1 MKKHS
6 YAIPLVIVLI
16 VMAGAISLGSCLGD
30 RHDAKMA
37 ASADSLY
44 CRLDAD
50 SVPFMADVSR
60 DARFMIRT
68 TDSTTYFCDII
79 YPATSAHLYCTF
91 RLTDT
96 TQIGRLHYEA
106 QRIVSFHSRV
116 ASSIE
121 AIPVRNRFGVEGTL
135 YELRGDV
142 ATPYQLALSDEA
154 TFFFNASLYFDD
166 GSHADAVPGLVGAM
180 KHDIDRLVYS
190 FTPRR

>member
-44 CRLDAD
+44 YRLDAD

-68 TDSTTYFCDII
+68 TDSTTYFCDSHYTNI
-79 YPATSAHLYCTF
+79 PTS
-91 RLTDT
+91 T
-96 TQIGRLHYEA
+96 T
-106 QRIVSFHSRV
+106 
-116 ASSIE
+116 
-121 AIPVRNRFGVEGTL
+121 
-135 YELRGDV
+135 LRGV
-142 ATPYQLALSDEA
+142 LFGGRASYGA
-154 TFFFNASLYFDD
+154 NAGFACAYSRNAPSAANARI
-166 GSHADAVPGLVGAM
+166 GS
-180 KHDIDRLVYS
+180 RLC
-190 FTPRR
+190 FIPA

>member
-91 RLTDT
+91 RL
-96 TQIGRLHYEA
+96 
-106 QRIVSFHSRV
+106 
-116 ASSIE
+116 
-121 AIPVRNRFGVEGTL
+121 RFGVEGTL

-190 FTPRR
+190 FAPRR